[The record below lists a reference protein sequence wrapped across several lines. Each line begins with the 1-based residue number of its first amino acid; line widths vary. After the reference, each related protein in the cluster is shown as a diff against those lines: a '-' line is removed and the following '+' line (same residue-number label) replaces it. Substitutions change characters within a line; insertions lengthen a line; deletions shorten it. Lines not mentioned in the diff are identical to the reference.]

1 MAADYLLKALLSV
14 VAMLEDAAKFGMD
27 SHSAVNA
34 LESAAFELD
43 QMDAPARREFAEILD
58 RIAASAD
65 PARQEWIRN
74 LPQNLGIDL
83 T

>member
-1 MAADYLLKALLSV
+1 MAEYLLKALLSV

-34 LESAAFELD
+34 LENIGFELD
-43 QMDAPARREFAEILD
+43 RMSAPGRQEFAEILE

-65 PARQEWIRN
+65 PAQRGWVRN
-74 LPQNLGIDL
+74 VPRNLGIDS
-83 T
+83 

>member
-1 MAADYLLKALLSV
+1 MVEEYLLKALLSV

-34 LESAAFELD
+34 LENIGFELD
-43 QMDAPARREFAEILD
+43 QMGALERQEFAEILE

-65 PARQEWIRN
+65 PAQREWVRN
-74 LPQNLGIDL
+74 VPRNLGIDS
-83 T
+83 